1 MQSSTGEK
9 RQYSTPRLT
18 VHGTLDE
25 VTKQGVIKQFGFS
38 DGVLFAIPGGIVIG
52 PIGQV
57 S

>member
-1 MQSSTGEK
+1 MHSTTGEK

-25 VTKQGVIKQFGFS
+25 VTKQSVIKTWGFS
-38 DGVLFAIPGGIVIG
+38 DGVLFAIQGVVIG